1 MFLEQF
7 LIGNLWNAALICV
20 MLSLKWVL
28 RNRLSLRF
36 QYKSWYVLLGSLL
49 LSLLPCG
56 IWPEF
61 RSSES
66 IGQQA
71 FAISNGS
78 SNTAVAAMG
87 TGWIQDTTELI
98 ANSENSQFAF
108 IVMIIWL
115 VSVLVMIGVYGCGS
129 WRLHTIKR
137 SAAAPSNKIRER
149 FSACHRRLGMNQDI
163 ELRQSELL
171 TAPVSFG
178 WRTPFVVL
186 PKDGM
191 DGLSESE
198 LDHILLHELTHI
210 RHGDL
215 ISNYLFCGVQALFW
229 CNPLVWLAFR
239 QMRRDREAYCD
250 WAVLN
255 ELSDESERISYGQ
268 TILNFAAGTNTRF
281 HTANGFCQNKEQLKY
296 RLEQVVGF
304 QQETKW
310 KRLLGC
316 CIAGVLALVS
326 IGQIPVLAY
335 CTEIGEEY
343 YKPSDSLTMVEADWG
358 EILDNIDGCAVV
370 YDLNADCYTVY
381 NEAEVTR
388 RVPPCSTYKIY
399 SALHALEQGTIT
411 PDANTLAWDG
421 TPYSF
426 ESWNQDQTLYSAMRE
441 SVNWYFQRL
450 DQAGGMKAF
459 FTNIGYGDCN
469 FGNDSDS
476 YWNGSGVKISALEQV
491 ELLVKL
497 YRNDFGF
504 DDESIAAVMQAISLN
519 EDGLYG
525 KTGTGRLDDTNIA
538 GWFVGFLEA
547 PDNTYFIAVYLNSEN
562 GADGELAYETALKI
576 FDAMNIIK

>member
-1 MFLEQF
+1 
-7 LIGNLWNAALICV
+7 

-49 LSLLPCG
+49 LSLLPSG
-56 IWPEF
+56 IWPEL
-61 RSSES
+61 RVAGSV
-66 IGQQA
+66 GQQA
-71 FAISNGS
+71 FAISDAS
-78 SNTAVAAMG
+78 SNTAVDAMG
-87 TGWIQDTTELI
+87 TGWLQDTTELI

-115 VSVLVMIGVYGCGS
+115 VGVLSLIGVYCCGS
-129 WRLHTIKR
+129 WRLHIIKR

-171 TAPVSFG
+171 SAPVSFG
-178 WRTPFVVL
+178 WRNPFVVL

-281 HTANGFCQNKEQLKY
+281 HTATGFCQNKEQLKY

-304 QQETKW
+304 QQETNW
-310 KRLLGC
+310 KRLLGR

>member
-28 RNRLSLRF
+28 RNRLSLWF

-78 SNTAVAAMG
+78 SNTAVAALG

-98 ANSENSQFAF
+98 VNSENSQFAF

-115 VSVLVMIGVYGCGS
+115 VGVLALIGVYCCGS
-129 WRLHTIKR
+129 WRLHIIKR
-137 SAAAPSNKIRER
+137 FAAAPSNKIRER
-149 FSACHRRLGMNQDI
+149 FSACQRRLEMNQAI
-163 ELRQSELL
+163 ELWQSGLL

-178 WRTPFVVL
+178 WRKPFVVL

-191 DGLSESE
+191 DGLLESE

-215 ISNYLFCGVQALFW
+215 ISNYLFCGAQAIYW

-255 ELSDESERISYGQ
+255 ELRDESERISYGQ
-268 TILNFAAGTNTRF
+268 TILNFAAGSHTRF

-310 KRLLGC
+310 KRLLGR

-370 YDLNADCYTVY
+370 YDLNTDCYTVY

-459 FTNIGYGDCN
+459 FTNI
-469 FGNDSDS
+469 
-476 YWNGSGVKISALEQV
+476 
-491 ELLVKL
+491 
-497 YRNDFGF
+497 
-504 DDESIAAVMQAISLN
+504 
-519 EDGLYG
+519 
-525 KTGTGRLDDTNIA
+525 
-538 GWFVGFLEA
+538 
-547 PDNTYFIAVYLNSEN
+547 
-562 GADGELAYETALKI
+562 
-576 FDAMNIIK
+576 